1 VSSDRIVS
9 FLPSST
15 EILYEIRADS
25 QIVGVTHECKY
36 PEDAKKKPRV
46 INCSF
51 DASKMNSKE
60 IDEKIVELMQ
70 SGRDIYI
77 LNDDS
82 LREAKPDLIIA
93 QGVCEVCAP
102 FTKEINRATSVLGY
116 SPEVLVLDP
125 HDLDDILKSIIDIAE
140 RVGRVVEGRKLIV
153 SLQKRIDD
161 IRRRSGRR
169 RINAAGSNNKHDK
182 KPKILCIEWI
192 DPFFTAGHWIPQMVE
207 IAGGVNGLSSRGQ
220 PSRRIDDI
228 DEIIKFDP
236 DKIILMPCGF
246 DIHRT
251 LREAKILETNDEWK
265 TLLAVQNNE
274 VYVVN
279 AGAYFSK
286 PGPRTITGLEVLAKI
301 IDPEG
306 FQDIK
311 VPAWSFAKYEYNYI
325 RDTCNIQFSISQ
337 ASRAEPLF
345 LNFV

>member
-1 VSSDRIVS
+1 MLLLPYLDPVSSDRIVS

-25 QIVGVTHECKY
+25 QLVGVTHECKY
-36 PEDAKKKPRV
+36 PDDAKKKPRV

-60 IDEKIVELMQ
+60 IDEKIVEVVQ
-70 SGRDIYI
+70 SHRDIYV
-77 LNDDS
+77 LNDDR

-116 SPEVLVLDP
+116 SPDVLVLDP
-125 HDLDDILKSIIDIAE
+125 HDLDDILISIMDIAE
-140 RVGRVVEGRKLIV
+140 RVGRVAEGRRLLV

-161 IRRRSGRR
+161 IRMRSGRR
-169 RINAAGSNNKHDK
+169 RIRADGSNNKHDK
-182 KPKILCIEWI
+182 EPKILCVEWI
-192 DPFFTAGHWIPQMVE
+192 NPFFTAGHWIPQMVE

-220 PSRRIDDI
+220 SSRRIDDI

-251 LREAKILETNDEWK
+251 LIEAKTLETNDKWE
-265 TLLAVQNNE
+265 TLRAVQNNE
-274 VYVVN
+274 VYAVN

-286 PGPRTITGLEVLAKI
+286 PGPRTITGLELLAKI

-306 FQDIK
+306 FEDIK
-311 VPAWSFAKYEYNYI
+311 VPTDSYCKIINEYN
-325 RDTCNIQFSISQ
+325 R
-337 ASRAEPLF
+337 LK
-345 LNFV
+345 